1 MSKMKENEIIA
12 LLDKALSEMSQRE
25 LVAASEM
32 TDLLL
37 DIRLHLMLTDEAAK
51 VQPQ

>member
-1 MSKMKENEIIA
+1 MKEIEILA
-12 LLDKALSEMSQRE
+12 MLDKALSEMSSRQ

-37 DIRLHLMLTDEAAK
+37 DIRLHLMLAEENSETLGK
-51 VQPQ
+51 